1 MQPQW
6 KRSSAL
12 WPPGLASARLGRA
25 LLQGPQRCRSAQL
38 PQEGSSGA
46 RTGSLVTAW
55 LFLALSPVVPAW
67 RQLPLGTPGSPC
79 RPRRPRPTP
88 TGPDRGAEGVLCRP
102 RLTPLVSARRSRAGD
117 TGVQG
122 WGLPEAAEGAGA
134 RAAGESAFVP
144 GPPARPPKHARLSEI
159 AAELG
164 DRPLGP
170 APLTSPLH
178 RPQCGRQAC
187 RSGFP
192 VLRADRPPV
201 HGALTWC
208 VVFPPAG
215 LLQWWLLPCAGP
227 GSGAPPGNRPGCL
240 LHRRRSSELATL
252 A

>member
-1 MQPQW
+1 MP
-6 KRSSAL
+6 SSRVHSDVGTAL
-12 WPPGLASARLGRA
+12 PGGVIRCPNRKSGNSLALPGVESCRARVASAPVGDPLAPRAVHGGRVPRPQA
-25 LLQGPQRCRSAQL
+25 LTGVRRGCCAIPVSPRWCQPG
-38 PQEGSSGA
+38 GA
-46 RTGSLVTAW
+46 V
-55 LFLALSPVVPAW
+55 
-67 RQLPLGTPGSPC
+67 LGTPGM
-79 RPRRPRPTP
+79 
-88 TGPDRGAEGVLCRP
+88 
-102 RLTPLVSARRSRAGD
+102 
-117 TGVQG
+117 QG
-122 WGLPEAAEGAGA
+122 WDLPEAAEGAGA

-144 GPPARPPKHARLSEI
+144 GSPARPPKHARLSEI

-227 GSGAPPGNRPGCL
+227 GSGAPPGNRPRCL
-240 LHRRRSSELATL
+240 LHRRRSSELTTL

>member
-1 MQPQW
+1 M
-6 KRSSAL
+6 
-12 WPPGLASARLGRA
+12 
-25 LLQGPQRCRSAQL
+25 
-38 PQEGSSGA
+38 
-46 RTGSLVTAW
+46 TAW

-67 RQLPLGTPGSPC
+67 RQLPSGTPGCPC

-192 VLRADRPPV
+192 VLRADRPPSTV
-201 HGALTWC
+201 PSRGVWSPSCRIIT
-208 VVFPPAG
+208 VVATTLRRTRLWRPPRKS
-215 LLQWWLLPCAGP
+215 PRM
-227 GSGAPPGNRPGCL
+227 PP
-240 LHRRRSSELATL
+240 SSTTKQ
-252 A
+252 